1 MTTEPPLPF
10 GKILKNSTELV
21 LACGEYQACS
31 PRDAGGTADNDTPT
45 AIRVLMHNPEMISCM
60 SDYGLL
66 ARRPNGA
73 PTALIQGLV
82 AEASRDA
89 VRAASRNSGVK
100 ISYYLDT
107 LILSIVKEAGA
118 LPLVD
123 PPRPDRTDQIDAIA
137 ELLGGAEGSSSSGS
151 VGLQGRVSP
160 EARDAVSAAID
171 ASGVPKT
178 YYLEGLIKKLIAENG
193 TMPLIDPP
201 RRVRGNHPEV
211 LRDFPEVANR
221 TAA

>member
-1 MTTEPPLPF
+1 
-10 GKILKNSTELV
+10 
-21 LACGEYQACS
+21 
-31 PRDAGGTADNDTPT
+31 
-45 AIRVLMHNPEMISCM
+45 MHNPAMISYM

-89 VRAASRNSGVK
+89 VRDASRSSGVK

-123 PPRPDRTDQIDAIA
+123 PPQPDRTNQIDAIA
-137 ELLGGAEGSSSSGS
+137 DLVGGTEGGADYEP

-178 YYLEGLIKKLIAENG
+178 YYLEGLIKKLVAENG

-201 RRVRGNHPEV
+201 RRSRGNQPEV
-211 LRDFPEVANR
+211 IRDFPEVANR